1 MVAKSKACH
10 PDLLQ
15 DLLDDRL
22 SPNRVGEVEDHVQWC
37 LDCRR
42 TLDELAGGGNW
53 LSAVRSNLSDPLSE
67 LSEPAVDPLD
77 FLGPSDFPDSLG
89 RVGPY
94 EVKGVLGRGG
104 NGIVLKAFDAGLNRF
119 VAVKVIASVLAG
131 SGAARKR
138 FAREARAAAAVVH
151 EHVVAVHAVNEAA
164 GLPYLVME
172 YIRGRSLQDRL
183 DKDGPLEL
191 TEVLRI
197 GYQTASGLSAAHE
210 QGLVHRDIKPA
221 NILLENGVERVKIT
235 DFGLARAVADATL
248 TQSGIITGTPHYM
261 APEQARGDA
270 VDHRA
275 DLFGLGS
282 TLYACCTGHPP
293 FRAETPLAVLRRVT
307 DDTPRPIREQNPDV
321 PVWLE
326 ALIGKLLAKNVA
338 ERFQTA
344 GEVADL
350 FAKCLAHV
358 RQPLSVPLPTIPG
371 VRTARF
377 RGLRRYRWAL
387 LAPVAG
393 VVFALGVHRTPTPDA
408 TDAAKPDGG
417 AISVEQLP
425 PNVVSG
431 DVIDRDLKAVKQ
443 TADRLEKDIATTR
456 GTTDPLSTEIDDSR
470 NRAAI
475 LERELKANGTV
486 PPTPTAV
493 P

>member
-1 MVAKSKACH
+1 
-10 PDLLQ
+10 LQ
-15 DLLDDRL
+15 DLLDDCLTPDDIRD
-22 SPNRVGEVEDHVQWC
+22 VEDHVQWC
-37 LDCRR
+37 PNCRQ
-42 TLDELAGGGNW
+42 TLDELVGGGNW
-53 LSAVRSNLSDPLSE
+53 LSAVRSNLGDPLAE
-67 LSEPAVDPLD
+67 LDEPAVDPLD

-89 RVGPY
+89 RIGPY

-104 NGIVLKAFDAGLNRF
+104 NGIVMKAFDAGLNRF
-119 VAVKVIASVLAG
+119 VAVKVIATVLAG

-138 FAREARAAAAVVH
+138 FAREAQAAAAVVH
-151 EHVVAVHAVNEAA
+151 EHVVAVHAVNESA

-307 DDTPRPIREQNPDV
+307 DDTPRPIRELNPEI
-321 PVWLE
+321 PAWLE
-326 ALIGKLLAKNVA
+326 ALIGKLLAKSVT
-338 ERFQTA
+338 ERYQSA
-344 GEVADL
+344 GEVAEL

-358 RQPLSVPLPTIPG
+358 RQPMSVPMPVIPG
-371 VRTARF
+371 IRVPRDVRNRRIAWAAIGMIAAA
-377 RGLRRYRWAL
+377 GLIM
-387 LAPVAG
+387 LAASPG
-393 VVFALGVHRTPTPDA
+393 PKDA
-408 TDAAKPDGG
+408 NKPDQTVSEVPMATGTL
-417 AISVEQLP
+417 SSDPSRMDLP
-425 PNVVSG
+425 RA
-431 DVIDRDLKAVKQ
+431 DVIDASLSKAKREG
-443 TADRLEKDIATTR
+443 DRIEAEIKRSSEQYWAIDPTSLEILETQ
-456 GTTDPLSTEIDDSR
+456 
-470 NRAAI
+470 NRAKH
-475 LERELKANGTV
+475 LEFELDQPRGAKA
-486 PPTPTAV
+486 PQP
-493 P
+493 